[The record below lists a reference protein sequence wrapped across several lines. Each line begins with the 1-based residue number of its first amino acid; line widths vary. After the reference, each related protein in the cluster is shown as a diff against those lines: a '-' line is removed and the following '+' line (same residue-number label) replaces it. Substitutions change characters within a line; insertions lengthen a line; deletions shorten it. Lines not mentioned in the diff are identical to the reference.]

1 MSHLTKNKIIVYLAA
16 IFLVGGVTGA
26 VLGWTGAKERWWHPP
41 DGKTICDRV
50 RHRLQSELNLRPD
63 QVREINPILE
73 KRAKEMDAIHSR
85 TIKEIEEIV
94 RSSNERIVKVLDSPQ
109 RTKFEE
115 MEKKRQESMRNRF
128 KPPQDALRAPDGA
141 PKPRANDP

>member
-1 MSHLTKNKIIVYLAA
+1 MSHLTKNKIVVYLAA

-41 DGKTICDRV
+41 DGKTICDHV

-85 TIKEIEEIV
+85 TIKEIEELI
-94 RSSNERIVKVLDSPQ
+94 RSTNVEIAKVLGPEQQQKLDQ
-109 RTKFEE
+109 MEREREE
-115 MEKKRQESMRNRF
+115 FFRKRSHHG
-128 KPPQDALRAPDGA
+128 PPPGA
-141 PKPRANDP
+141 PRPGGNGL

>member
-41 DGKTICDRV
+41 DGKTICDHV

-63 QVREINPILE
+63 QAREINPILE
-73 KRAKEMDAIHSR
+73 KRAKEVDGIHAR
-85 TIKEIEEIV
+85 TTKEIDESV
-94 RSSNERIVKVLDSPQ
+94 RSSNERLLKVLDAGQ
-109 RTKFEE
+109 RMKCEE
-115 MEKKRQESMRNRF
+115 REQKRWE
-128 KPPQDALRAPDGA
+128 A
-141 PKPRANDP
+141 

>member
-1 MSHLTKNKIIVYLAA
+1 MSHFTKNKIIVYLAA

-26 VLGWTGAKERWWHPP
+26 VLGWTGAKERWSHAP
-41 DGKTICDRV
+41 DGRTICDHV

-63 QVREINPILE
+63 QVRQIDPILE

-85 TIKEIEEIV
+85 TIKEIEEII
-94 RSSNERIVKVLDSPQ
+94 RSSNDNIAKVLDPEQ

-115 MEKKRQESMRNRF
+115 LEKRRQEFMRNRF
-128 KPPQDALRAPDGA
+128 KQGGAAPP
-141 PKPRANDP
+141 